1 MINKRVK
8 AFTILEVTIAML
20 IAALLIGFTY
30 TAYSIVVK
38 SYSSFN
44 RKNQDMAEL
53 VRLDEWLK
61 KDFAHAET
69 VQKDTAGI
77 VFNSEGHHV
86 KYRFDPDFIIRTEIK
101 SDTFKVKTDSVATSF
116 ESLPVNELGPADEQN
131 RLDDLDLVI
140 LFQGEK
146 IPYHYHKQYSSVNL
160 INRNTNALN

>member
-1 MINKRVK
+1 M
-8 AFTILEVTIAML
+8 A
-20 IAALLIGFTY
+20 
-30 TAYSIVVK
+30 VV
-38 SYSSFN
+38 
-44 RKNQDMAEL
+44 

-61 KDFAHAET
+61 KDFTRADLIL
-69 VQKDTAGI
+69 KDTAGI
-77 VFNSEGHHV
+77 ALNSATHKI